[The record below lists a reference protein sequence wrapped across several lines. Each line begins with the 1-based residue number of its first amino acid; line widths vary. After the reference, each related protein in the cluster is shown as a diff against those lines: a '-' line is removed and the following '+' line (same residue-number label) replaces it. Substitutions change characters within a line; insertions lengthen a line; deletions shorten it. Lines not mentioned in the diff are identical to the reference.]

1 MPAVQA
7 ADGVQQGQGGRSAR
21 APEEGTRGGEVNIF
35 LLLSR
40 TVLPSPEALRTKKV
54 EFLSLL

>member
-21 APEEGTRGGEVNIF
+21 APEEGTRGGEVIIF

-40 TVLPSPEALRTKKV
+40 TVLPSPEALRT
-54 EFLSLL
+54 

>member
-35 LLLSR
+35 LLLSHSS
-40 TVLPSPEALRTKKV
+40 VLSSPEAFRT
-54 EFLSLL
+54 